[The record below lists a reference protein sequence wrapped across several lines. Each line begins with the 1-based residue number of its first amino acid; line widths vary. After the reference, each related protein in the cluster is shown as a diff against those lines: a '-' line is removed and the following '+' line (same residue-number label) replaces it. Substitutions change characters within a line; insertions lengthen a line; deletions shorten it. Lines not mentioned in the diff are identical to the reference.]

1 MGFSLKKFVKR
12 ATKIP
17 KSIKKLKVGKTIVSA
32 AKGFVIGGPIGAV
45 AGAAKNV
52 VGQAQDYKALQDQA
66 KLDLQAQAQVATEP
80 VPINLS
86 VDKVSTA
93 GVAVS
98 AGTQDN
104 TKMMLIVGGAVVVV
118 GILIFAMRK
127 G

>member
-93 GVAVS
+93 GVAVAS
-98 AGTQDN
+98 KDN